1 MTKNVAILGTLLL
14 VLFAAASG
22 QKAKKESTIIGE
34 VVDIKTYI
42 AFGMK
47 ADNPDRKAAAE
58 ASMNA
63 GNPLGILEKGT
74 GKIYLVTSV
83 QQNENANS
91 RLRDYLGLRVYVKGV
106 VYKKAGLQ
114 LMVMSDIG
122 KTIK

>member
-1 MTKNVAILGTLLL
+1 MTKSIATFVTFLLIITATA
-14 VLFAAASG
+14 FG
-22 QKAKKESTIIGE
+22 QKVKKESTIIGE
-34 VVDIKTYI
+34 VIDIKTYI

-83 QQNENANS
+83 QQNENVNAK
-91 RLRDYLGLRVYVKGV
+91 LRDYLGLRVYTKGV
-106 VYKKAGLQ
+106 VYRKAGLQ
-114 LMVMSDIG
+114 LIVMSDIG
-122 KTIK
+122 RTIK

>member
-1 MTKNVAILGTLLL
+1 MAKNIALLGTFLLL
-14 VLFAAASG
+14 FSIVAFG
-22 QKAKKESTIIGE
+22 QKTKKESTIIGE
-34 VVDIKTYI
+34 IVDIKTYI
-42 AFGMK
+42 AYGMK

-63 GNPLGILEKGT
+63 GNPLGILEKST
-74 GKIYLVTSV
+74 GKIYLVTAV

-114 LMVMSDIG
+114 LIVMSDIG
-122 KTIK
+122 RTIK